1 MKKITFLMTFLILT
15 GCTSVVTLDKK
26 NNDRNSGYS
35 ETLVSDNI
43 MEVFYSSKRNQ
54 SLEKTKDLLL
64 LSSAKL
70 TTDKGYKFFKII
82 SEDIKKIDKENKKP
96 VDIYSDYYREE
107 FWIHDIEVVQIDKYH
122 IYEGNQKIML
132 SNKNEEGYLEASK
145 IKENLISK
153 YKGNLIIK

>member
-1 MKKITFLMTFLILT
+1 MKKFFFFLPLFFLI
-15 GCTSVVTLDKK
+15 GCSNTTILNKK
-26 NNDRNSGYS
+26 AENKNSGYS
-35 ETLVSDNI
+35 FTVITNSI
-43 MEVFYSSKRNQ
+43 VEVFYLSKRNQ

-96 VDIYSDYYREE
+96 VDIYSDYYRHE
-107 FWIHDIEVVQIDKYH
+107 FWVHDIEVVQIDKYH
-122 IYEGNQKIML
+122 VYEGNQKIML
-132 SNKNEEGYLEASK
+132 SNKNEEGYLDASK